1 MVETDK
7 KLEMKFIGVDF
18 GWSSGASGLCAL
30 VWRNGNLE
38 ILDITTVWEIDD
50 ILAWIDRWV
59 TPTAPAL
66 IAVDA
71 PTIINNQTGMRLA
84 DKLTHK
90 YFGRYHAGCYPANLG
105 LKFADRT
112 VGFGKS
118 LGAKKFQH
126 APTIKQKH
134 LGRYQIEVFPHPA
147 TINLFGLERIVK
159 YKKGN
164 LADRCRELNKL
175 RVYMTN
181 ILPRLEPALSLAAL
195 KQIPVIASQQTGK
208 ELKAIE
214 DRLDSLLCAYVAAHW
229 WYWGESKNLVLGNL
243 DTGYII
249 IPNP

>member
-7 KLEMKFIGVDF
+7 KREMKFIGVDF
-18 GWSSGASGLCAL
+18 GWSSGASGLCCL
-30 VWRNGNLE
+30 VWHNDNLE

-50 ILAWIDRWV
+50 ILAWIDAWV
-59 TPTAPAL
+59 APTAPAL

-71 PTIINNQTGMRLA
+71 PTIINNPTGMRLA

-118 LGAKKFQH
+118 LFAKNFQH
-126 APTIKQKH
+126 APIIKQKQ

-147 TINLFGLERIVK
+147 TINLFGLEKIVK

-164 LADRCRELNKL
+164 IAERRRELNKL
-175 RVYMTN
+175 RDYITD
-181 ILPRLEPALSLAAL
+181 ILPRLEPALSLTAL
-195 KQIPVIASQQTGK
+195 KQIPVIAPQQKGK

-229 WYWGESKNLVLGNL
+229 WYWGESKNMVLGNL